1 MVSKAGYAGPV
12 RAVAAEEE
20 LCNGCGLC
28 ELACSLLAEG
38 ACNPSL
44 SRITVS
50 RDFFAGRFYPET
62 CRQCPDA
69 ECMSSC
75 PVEGAMV
82 VDAAT
87 GARRIVEEVC
97 TGCGACSSACP
108 FNGDLGV
115 VKRRGDKFVKC
126 DMCFS
131 RSEGPICVSVCP
143 TNALKVAVRGA
154 G

>member
-1 MVSKAGYAGPV
+1 MVVLGIESSCDETAA
-12 RAVAAEEE
+12 AV
-20 LCNGCGLC
+20 
-28 ELACSLLAEG
+28 LADG
-38 ACNPSL
+38 RRIL
-44 SRITVS
+44 SSVVASQDGITVS